1 MENSKRTLLVP
12 VNFTEYSDNGAVYAL
27 NIARYLN
34 ADIILLNSYLE
45 PVVAVPGVFE
55 PFSFTA
61 TDTSIQAIEEEIEV
75 NLKVVKDMLEKE
87 KVKNNINNVEI
98 SYDLVH
104 GFPDNSILTY
114 ADEFKADAIIMG
126 FEKPEGFSKFGNI
139 TANIIEK
146 ANVPVIAVPEGYDAY
161 KYKKPENVLY
171 LTKIDNADIESIKRL
186 SKLVRFFNS
195 NIICV
200 HTCIGESS
208 EEEEQ
213 TMHDYKNKLI
223 TENNINNLECGILE
237 TGDIIEGLI
246 KFIKKRSIDI
256 IAMNTKKRNIL
267 LRLFTSDFTEKLLY
281 NTEIPLLVFH
291 VNE

>member
-1 MENSKRTLLVP
+1 METSKRTLLVP
-12 VNFTEYSDNGAVYAL
+12 VNFTGYSENGAVYAL

-55 PFSFTA
+55 PFSFTV
-61 TDTSIQAIEEEIEV
+61 TDTSIKAIEEEIEV
-75 NLKVVKDMLEKE
+75 NLKVIKDMLEKE

-104 GFPDNSILTY
+104 GFPDNSILAY
-114 ADEFKADAIIMG
+114 ADEFKVDAIIMG

-146 ANVPVIAVPEGYDAY
+146 ANVPVIAVPEGYDVY

-171 LTKIDNADIESIKRL
+171 FTKIDNTDIESIKRL
-186 SKLVRFFNS
+186 SKLVRFFDS
-195 NIICV
+195 RIICV
-200 HTCIGESS
+200 HACLGESS

-223 TENNINNLECGILE
+223 TENNINNLECGIW
-237 TGDIIEGLI
+237 
-246 KFIKKRSIDI
+246 KPV
-256 IAMNTKKRNIL
+256 IL
-267 LRLFTSDFTEKLLY
+267 
-281 NTEIPLLVFH
+281 
-291 VNE
+291 

>member
-1 MENSKRTLLVP
+1 METSKRTLLVP
-12 VNFTEYSDNGAVYAL
+12 VNFTGYSENGAVYAL

-55 PFSFTA
+55 PFSFTV
-61 TDTSIQAIEEEIEV
+61 TDTSIKAIEEEIEI
-75 NLKVVKDMLEKE
+75 NLKVIKDMLEKE

-104 GFPDNSILTY
+104 GFPDNSILAY
-114 ADEFKADAIIMG
+114 ADEFKVDAIIMG

-146 ANVPVIAVPEGYDAY
+146 ANVPVIAVPEGYDVY

-171 LTKIDNADIESIKRL
+171 FTKIDNTDIESIKRL
-186 SKLVRFFNS
+186 SKLVRFFDS
-195 NIICV
+195 RIICV
-200 HTCIGESS
+200 HACLGESS

-213 TMHDYKNKLI
+213 TMHDYKNKLT

-256 IAMNTKKRNIL
+256 IAMNTKKRNML

-281 NTEIPLLVFH
+281 QTEIPLLVFH
-291 VNE
+291 VKE